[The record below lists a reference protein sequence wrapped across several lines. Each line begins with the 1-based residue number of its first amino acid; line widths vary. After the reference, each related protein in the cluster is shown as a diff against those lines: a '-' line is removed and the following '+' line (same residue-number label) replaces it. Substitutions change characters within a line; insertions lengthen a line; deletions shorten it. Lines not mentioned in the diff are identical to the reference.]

1 MSEDYIN
8 HVVRLKVNPKVE
20 LQDHNTIEINV
31 LAEDED
37 HVREMLKPN
46 VTGRIIVKDQDD
58 PDVINIFRDN
68 TITIVSV
75 ESQKIYDVDYTVTFT
90 MSGTIEGVEAWNED
104 EARDLVADDLVY
116 EDMYEGMSSY
126 SLPDYEDGADYD
138 VREVS

>member
-8 HVVRLKVNPKVE
+8 NVVRLKVHPKVE

-75 ESQKIYDVDYTVTFT
+75 ESQKTYDVDYTVSFTF
-90 MSGTIEGVEAWNED
+90 SGTIDGVEAWNRD
-104 EARDLVADDLVY
+104 EARDLVADELVY
-116 EDMYEGMSSY
+116 D
-126 SLPDYEDGADYD
+126 DI
-138 VREVS
+138 

>member
-116 EDMYEGMSSY
+116 EDMYEGLNSY

-138 VREVS
+138 VREVR

>member
-20 LQDHNTIEINV
+20 LQDHNGIEINV
-31 LAEDED
+31 LAEDEG
-37 HVREMLKPN
+37 HVREMLKPH

-75 ESQKIYDVDYTVTFT
+75 ESMKTYDVDYTVSFT

-116 EDMYEGMSSY
+116 EDVYEGMSSY

>member
-1 MSEDYIN
+1 MSEEYIN

-104 EARDLVADDLVY
+104 EARDLVADELVY
-116 EDMYEGMSSY
+116 EDMYEGLNSY

-138 VREVS
+138 VREVR

>member
-116 EDMYEGMSSY
+116 QDMYENMSSY

-138 VREVS
+138 VRESR

>member
-138 VREVS
+138 VRESR

>member
-1 MSEDYIN
+1 MSEEYIN

-20 LQDHNTIEINV
+20 LQDHNSIEINV

-75 ESQKIYDVDYTVTFT
+75 ESMKTYDVDYTVSFT

-104 EARDLVADDLVY
+104 EARDLVADELVY

-138 VREVS
+138 VRESR

>member
-8 HVVRLKVNPKVE
+8 HVVRLKVHPKVE

-75 ESQKIYDVDYTVTFT
+75 ESMKTYDVDYTVSFT

-116 EDMYEGMSSY
+116 EDMYEGLNSY

>member
-104 EARDLVADDLVY
+104 EARDLVADELVY
-116 EDMYEGMSSY
+116 EDMYEGLNSY

-138 VREVS
+138 VREVR

>member
-1 MSEDYIN
+1 MCIRDS
-8 HVVRLKVNPKVE
+8 
-20 LQDHNTIEINV
+20 HNTIEINV

-116 EDMYEGMSSY
+116 EDMYEGLNSY

-138 VREVS
+138 VRESR

>member
-20 LQDHNTIEINV
+20 LQDHNGIEINV
-31 LAEDED
+31 LAQDED
-37 HVREMLKPN
+37 HVREMLRPN

-75 ESQKIYDVDYTVTFT
+75 ESMKTYDVDYTVTFT

-138 VREVS
+138 VREVR